1 MRIRYLV
8 FLSLSAL
15 IPALIQAKSQAQ
27 EFCFSLAENYYEQL
41 YCEIKAKGVSKGL
54 PSLYVFKT
62 NEPLTQALLLKRP
75 AARIG
80 IEVTLPK
87 KAPRHKVAPAST
99 KPSKPTKPDKIKPA
113 QKSSQSKAAQ
123 SGSKTI
129 KSKKAAPVL
138 ENIISIDGSH
148 PLALCALS
156 HNVVECKSGKFH
168 LTGNKRNKNLHEG
181 VLLSDNKLAIESYQP
196 KKHKDELLNKYLE
209 DAYRLYIEKMFEIG
223 LGAAT
228 LSYSKFVFLFNDMEA
243 NNVDF
248 SGRFETMF
256 RFLKKDKLSIS
267 VSEKVPGNVSVSME
281 NCMLINANIIVCES
295 GRKNYL
301 YVKNPESKNPTDTD
315 EINKS

>member
-8 FLSLSAL
+8 FLSLSVL
-15 IPALIQAKSQAQ
+15 VPALIAANSQAQ

-41 YCEIKAKGVSKGL
+41 YCELKAKGVSKGL

-75 AARIG
+75 AAKIG

-87 KAPRHKVAPAST
+87 KTPRRKAVPAST
-99 KPSKPTKPDKIKPA
+99 KPSKSSKPDKIKPE
-113 QKSSQSKAAQ
+113 QNSSQVKAVQ
-123 SGSKTI
+123 SGSKNI

-138 ENIISIDGSH
+138 KNIKSINGSH
-148 PLALCALS
+148 PLALCALRQG
-156 HNVVECKSGKFH
+156 VIECKSGKFH
-168 LTGNKRNKNLHEG
+168 LSGNKRNKNLLEG
-181 VLLSDNKLAIESYQP
+181 VLLSANKLAIESYQP

-228 LSYSKFVFLFNDMEA
+228 LSYPKFVFLFNDMEA

-256 RFLKKDKLSIS
+256 KFLKKDKLTIS
-267 VSEKVPGNVSVSME
+267 VSGKVPGNISVSME
-281 NCMLINANIIVCES
+281 NCMLVNANIIACES

-301 YVKNPESKNPTDTD
+301 YVK
-315 EINKS
+315 KS